1 MDLKSYQN
9 IEIKIIILEIVPSL
23 KSLERNNDQISI
35 IFQGINVIYN
45 LRKLLIGKTEILI
58 NNCKSSLIISLLK
71 SDRVF
76 ATSLFKI
83 TYGEQW
89 ITFDYDSKNT
99 SVLKL
104 NIKSL
109 DTIRMKVKCERK
121 IKVNKILS
129 LSSKSPK
136 NISKKGRLIL
146 NDSNIQRYNT
156 NKMVKDN
163 FFNINIIG
171 EENKRYR
178 NSFLSGNFNSFNNLN
193 KINSSENIKYSC
205 QETKTRND
213 IKIQSLSFR
222 NSELTT
228 FSQSKFEIQN
238 NFNNNINKNNS
249 YNFNS
254 YKPNDK
260 IKRKAKN
267 QINIK
272 VFNNYNKYLPISSS
286 LYSLNSYELNNFY
299 NYNNYNNYE
308 KKNITLVE
316 KQIQTLNSKIEE
328 IKEKLNTQNNLSNIN
343 SQKNITTSKRNS
355 NISKKMNINLYDNSM
370 NLKNNKNQLFFGFNK
385 NSHKEYKNKN
395 KKIIK
400 DKILSTSNIQMNLPY
415 NNYLIT
421 TTRKNES
428 SSNNLLGNDMKNELL
443 KNAKMNYRQP
453 LTSKRSNIKPKISHK
468 KNIKSQNFI
477 QEIILNFEK
486 NQEEEYLKY
495 LDNIKE
501 DEDIFGNFIRLK
513 KEFDSFYNKQYIK
526 NIKDDL
532 LKLEIELFVEKMI
545 ELILV
550 YHDQVEEIK
559 FKNDIEKKNFSKK
572 SSQYINLYK
581 LNNRLQLIKDKFKD
595 KKLNL
600 NKNFKD
606 AIIQEETNLLL
617 NKKEFNFF
625 EKIIYNKINYKNV
638 DTNKKL
644 KEIIYIIL
652 SNQKNQDKIEVNK
665 FEIWLKGKS
674 NYKKETYNS
683 QINMTEQKIRTKVI
697 PKKQKTKI
705 LSTMNNNDKNSIKN
719 NNNNNIFDLSIDI
732 TNLNELKFLNQNLK
746 TEVYRKK
753 TPKSPVYYKK
763 NKLNKNNLSLSTAL
777 I

>member
-23 KSLERNNDQISI
+23 KSLEKNNDQISI

-213 IKIQSLSFR
+213 IKMQSLSFR

-343 SQKNITTSKRNS
+343 
-355 NISKKMNINLYDNSM
+355 
-370 NLKNNKNQLFFGFNK
+370 
-385 NSHKEYKNKN
+385 
-395 KKIIK
+395 
-400 DKILSTSNIQMNLPY
+400 
-415 NNYLIT
+415 
-421 TTRKNES
+421 
-428 SSNNLLGNDMKNELL
+428 
-443 KNAKMNYRQP
+443 
-453 LTSKRSNIKPKISHK
+453 
-468 KNIKSQNFI
+468 
-477 QEIILNFEK
+477 
-486 NQEEEYLKY
+486 
-495 LDNIKE
+495 
-501 DEDIFGNFIRLK
+501 
-513 KEFDSFYNKQYIK
+513 
-526 NIKDDL
+526 
-532 LKLEIELFVEKMI
+532 
-545 ELILV
+545 
-550 YHDQVEEIK
+550 
-559 FKNDIEKKNFSKK
+559 
-572 SSQYINLYK
+572 
-581 LNNRLQLIKDKFKD
+581 
-595 KKLNL
+595 
-600 NKNFKD
+600 
-606 AIIQEETNLLL
+606 
-617 NKKEFNFF
+617 
-625 EKIIYNKINYKNV
+625 
-638 DTNKKL
+638 
-644 KEIIYIIL
+644 
-652 SNQKNQDKIEVNK
+652 
-665 FEIWLKGKS
+665 
-674 NYKKETYNS
+674 
-683 QINMTEQKIRTKVI
+683 
-697 PKKQKTKI
+697 
-705 LSTMNNNDKNSIKN
+705 
-719 NNNNNIFDLSIDI
+719 
-732 TNLNELKFLNQNLK
+732 
-746 TEVYRKK
+746 
-753 TPKSPVYYKK
+753 
-763 NKLNKNNLSLSTAL
+763 
-777 I
+777 

>member
-9 IEIKIIILEIVPSL
+9 NEIKIILLEIVPSL
-23 KSLERNNDQISI
+23 KSLERNNEQISI

-45 LRKLLIGKTEILI
+45 LRKLLAGKTEILI

-71 SDRVF
+71 SDRIF

-83 TYGEQW
+83 TYGDQW
-89 ITFDYDSKNT
+89 ISFNYDSKNT

-109 DTIRMKVKCERK
+109 DTIRMRVKCERK

-129 LSSKSPK
+129 LSNKSPK
-136 NISKKGRLIL
+136 NIPKKGRLSL
-146 NDSNIQRYNT
+146 NDSNIQKYNT
-156 NKMVKDN
+156 NKMAKDN
-163 FFNINIIG
+163 FFNSKIIG

-178 NSFLSGNFNSFNNLN
+178 NLFISGNFNSFNNLN

-228 FSQSKFEIQN
+228 FSHSKLDIPN
-238 NFNNNINKNNS
+238 NFISNANKNKS

-260 IKRKAKN
+260 IKRKSKN

-286 LYSLNSYELNNFY
+286 LYSLNNYELNNFY

-308 KKNITLVE
+308 KKNLTLVE

-328 IKEKLNTQNNLSNIN
+328 IKEKLNTQNNISNI
-343 SQKNITTSKRNS
+343 SSPKSLATSKRNS

-400 DKILSTSNIQMNLPY
+400 NKILSTSNIQVNLPY

-428 SSNNLLGNDMKNELL
+428 SSNSLLGNDMKNELL
-443 KNAKMNYRQP
+443 KNVKKNYRQL

-486 NQEEEYLKY
+486 NQEEENSKY

-513 KEFDSFYNKQYIK
+513 NEFDSFYNKQYIK

-559 FKNDIEKKNFSKK
+559 FKNDIEKKNFIKN

-581 LNNRLQLIKDKFKD
+581 LNDRLQLIKDKFKA

-600 NKNFKD
+600 NKNDKS
-606 AIIQEETNLLL
+606 ITIQKETNFLL
-617 NKKEFNFF
+617 NKKEINFF
-625 EKIIYNKINYKNV
+625 GNIIYNKKNNKNF

-652 SNQKNQDKIEVNK
+652 SNQKNKDKIEVNK
-665 FEIWLKGKS
+665 FKIWLKGKT

-683 QINMTEQKIRTKVI
+683 QINKTEQKIRSKVI

-705 LSTMNNNDKNSIKN
+705 FSTMNNNDKNSIKN
-719 NNNNNIFDLSIDI
+719 NNKNIIDLSIDS
-732 TNLNELKFLNQNLK
+732 TSLNEHKFLNKNLK

-763 NKLNKNNLSLSTAL
+763 NKLNKNNLSLSTVL

>member
-23 KSLERNNDQISI
+23 KSLEKNNDQISI

-213 IKIQSLSFR
+213 IKMQSLSFR

-343 SQKNITTSKRNS
+343 SSKNLTTSKRNS
-355 NISKKMNINLYDNSM
+355 NISKKMKINLYDNSM

-559 FKNDIEKKNFSKK
+559 FKNDIEKKNFSKN

-595 KKLNL
+595 KNLNL
-600 NKNFKD
+600 NKNYKD

-617 NKKEFNFF
+617 
-625 EKIIYNKINYKNV
+625 I
-638 DTNKKL
+638 
-644 KEIIYIIL
+644 
-652 SNQKNQDKIEVNK
+652 
-665 FEIWLKGKS
+665 KS
-674 NYKKETYNS
+674 
-683 QINMTEQKIRTKVI
+683 
-697 PKKQKTKI
+697 
-705 LSTMNNNDKNSIKN
+705 
-719 NNNNNIFDLSIDI
+719 
-732 TNLNELKFLNQNLK
+732 
-746 TEVYRKK
+746 
-753 TPKSPVYYKK
+753 
-763 NKLNKNNLSLSTAL
+763 
-777 I
+777 

>member
-9 IEIKIIILEIVPSL
+9 NEIKIILLEIIPSL
-23 KSLERNNDQISI
+23 KSLERNNEQISI

-45 LRKLLIGKTEILI
+45 LRKLLAGKTEILI
-58 NNCKSSLIISLLK
+58 NNCKTSLIISLLK
-71 SDRVF
+71 SDRIF

-83 TYGEQW
+83 AYGEQW
-89 ITFDYDSKNT
+89 ITFNYDSKNT

-104 NIKSL
+104 NIRSL
-109 DTIRMKVKCERK
+109 DTIRMRVKCERK

-129 LSSKSPK
+129 LNNKSPK
-136 NISKKGRLIL
+136 NSRLSL
-146 NDSNIQRYNT
+146 NESNIQRFNT
-156 NKMVKDN
+156 NKIPKDN
-163 FFNINIIG
+163 FFNSNIIG

-178 NSFLSGNFNSFNNLN
+178 NSFISGNFNSVNNLN
-193 KINSSENIKYSC
+193 KIYSSENIKYSC

-228 FSQSKFEIQN
+228 FSHSKMDIQN
-238 NFNNNINKNNS
+238 NIS

-286 LYSLNSYELNNFY
+286 LYSLNNYELNNFY
-299 NYNNYNNYE
+299 NYNNFNNYE
-308 KKNITLVE
+308 KKNLTLVE
-316 KQIQTLNSKIEE
+316 KQIQTLNNKIEE
-328 IKEKLNTQNNLSNIN
+328 IKEKLNTQNNSSNIISPN
-343 SQKNITTSKRNS
+343 SLATSKRNS
-355 NISKKMNINLYDNSM
+355 NITKKLNLNLYDNSM

-385 NSHKEYKNKN
+385 NSYKEYKNKS

-400 DKILSTSNIQMNLPY
+400 NKILSTSNIQVNLPY
-415 NNYLIT
+415 KYLIS
-421 TTRKNES
+421 TTRKKES
-428 SSNNLLGNDMKNELL
+428 SSKNLLGNDMKNELF
-443 KNAKMNYRQP
+443 KNAKKSYRQP
-453 LTSKRSNIKPKISHK
+453 LTSKRSSLKPKISH
-468 KNIKSQNFI
+468 NNNTKSQNYI
-477 QEIILNFEK
+477 QGIILNFEK
-486 NQEEEYLKY
+486 NQEEEDLKY

-501 DEDIFGNFIRLK
+501 DEDMFGNFIRLK
-513 KEFDSFYNKQYIK
+513 NEFYSFYNKQYIK

-559 FKNDIEKKNFSKK
+559 FKNDIEKKNYRKNSI
-572 SSQYINLYK
+572 QYINLYK
-581 LNNRLQLIKDKFKD
+581 LNNKLQLIKDKFKA
-595 KKLNL
+595 KKVNL
-600 NKNFKD
+600 NDNDKGV
-606 AIIQEETNLLL
+606 IIQKEENLLL

-625 EKIIYNKINYKNV
+625 ENIIYNKNKNKNYDKIR
-638 DTNKKL
+638 KL
-644 KEIIYIIL
+644 KEIIYLIL
-652 SNQKNQDKIEVNK
+652 NNQKNKDKIEVDK
-665 FEIWLKGKS
+665 FKMWIKEKS
-674 NYKKETYNS
+674 NIKKERHHNKK
-683 QINMTEQKIRTKVI
+683 NMTEQKIRTKVI
-697 PKKQKTKI
+697 PKKQKTI
-705 LSTMNNNDKNSIKN
+705 IFSGMNNNDKNSFKSNYKN
-719 NNNNNIFDLSIDI
+719 ICDLSID
-732 TNLNELKFLNQNLK
+732 NKSLNEQKFLNKNLK

-763 NKLNKNNLSLSTAL
+763 NKMNKNNLSLSSVL